1 MEVIVDRI
9 AREQTARLVEAF
21 PMLLELV
28 RPLPVRVALKVRG
41 RIVFIDPADCVAVQA
56 DGNYVFLWRAS
67 DSYMLREP
75 ISAVAK
81 KLEPYGFIRIHRS
94 VLVNASFVEEIQPYS
109 TGEYGIRMRGG
120 KEYTVSRTYKKNLRS
135 LAAFWIGTG
144 SFFTD

>member
-9 AREQTARLVEAF
+9 AREQTARLMEAF
-21 PMLLELV
+21 AMMLELV
-28 RPLPVRVALKVRG
+28 RPLPVRVALKVKG
-41 RIVFIDPADCVAVQA
+41 RIVFIDPADCVSVQA

-75 ISAVAK
+75 ICAVAK

-94 VLVNASFVEEIQPYS
+94 VLVNTSFVEEIQPYS

-120 KEYTVSRTYKKNLRS
+120 KEYTVSREGQKNLRS
-135 LAAFWIGTG
+135 LAAF
-144 SFFTD
+144 